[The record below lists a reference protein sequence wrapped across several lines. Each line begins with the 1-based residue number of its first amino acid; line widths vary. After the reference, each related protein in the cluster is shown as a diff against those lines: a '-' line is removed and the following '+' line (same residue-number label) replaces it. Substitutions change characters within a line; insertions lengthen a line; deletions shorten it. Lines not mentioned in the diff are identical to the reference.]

1 MESSLKIKF
10 GLRVK
15 ELREDRGLTQYALA
29 PLAGVSRTYLAD
41 VERGMRNASL
51 ETISKIANGLG
62 VSIEELMRGM

>member
-1 MESSLKIKF
+1 MESSLKTKF

-41 VERGMRNASL
+41 VERGVRNASL
-51 ETISKIANGLG
+51 ETIGKIAKGLDI
-62 VSIEELMRGM
+62 SIEELMQGL